1 VTAADRVEWADEMR
15 LGLRGVT
22 RRVWAPRG
30 VKIVQPQELR
40 YQWIYL
46 ALAVDGDLGTL
57 RWRWQPS
64 MKAEAVVATLVA
76 WNAERPS
83 ALVWD
88 GAASHRAKAVREL
101 GLPLV
106 VQPPAAPELNPA
118 ERVFQEVRRAVE
130 GRVYASLADKQT
142 AVETFLKP
150 LAASPQRVQRLAG
163 WDWTLQQTHR
173 CFSPTSF

>member
-1 VTAADRVEWADEMR
+1 MTATDRVEGADALR
-15 LGLRGVT
+15 LGLRGLV

-30 VKIVQPQELR
+30 STIIQQQDLR

-46 ALAVDGDLGTL
+46 ALAVDGALGTL
-57 RWRWQPS
+57 RWRWQTS
-64 MKAEAVVATLVA
+64 MKATAVAETVQA
-76 WNAERPS
+76 WEAERPS
-83 ALVWD
+83 CLVWD
-88 GAASHRAKAVREL
+88 GAASHRAKAVRAL

-130 GRVYASLADKQT
+130 GRVYASVADKQA
-142 AVETFLKP
+142 AVERYLTP
-150 LAASPQRVQRLAG
+150 LAAAPRRIQWLAG
-163 WDWTLQQTHR
+163 WDGTLQQTHR